1 MTAIGTA
8 AAEQLTAAA
17 AEVGITR
24 AQVAE
29 IVGLR
34 EDAIEVMSGADRR
47 KVEVAIADARD
58 RRQLID
64 QFVAQC
70 VEHYGKTETQAR
82 TAAEKATSAKL
93 RQAIAANVADLRRRG
108 IDPRTAA
115 EKSADRQAAAQ
126 RQEARCTSPQAE
138 QIGDLL
144 ARRVRS
150 GEGGGFMSTAGLIDG
165 QGQIDMKAI
174 RGLPH
179 SAASAMIDSL
189 RGDY

>member
-17 AEVGITR
+17 AEVGISR
-24 AQVAE
+24 ARIAE

-34 EDAIEVMSGADRR
+34 EDSLEVMSGVDRSR
-47 KVEVAIADARD
+47 VEVAIADARD
-58 RRQLID
+58 RRQLIET
-64 QFVAQC
+64 FVAQC

-82 TAAEKATSAKL
+82 QAAEKATAAKL
-93 RQAIAANVADLRRRG
+93 RQAISANIADLRRRG

-115 EKSADRQAAAQ
+115 EKAADRQAAAQ
-126 RQEARCTSPQAE
+126 RQEPRCTSRQAE
-138 QIGDLL
+138 RIADLL

-150 GEGGGFMSTAGLIDG
+150 GEGGGFMSTAGLIN
-165 QGQIDMKAI
+165 QRGQIDMEAI
-174 RGLPH
+174 RRLSR